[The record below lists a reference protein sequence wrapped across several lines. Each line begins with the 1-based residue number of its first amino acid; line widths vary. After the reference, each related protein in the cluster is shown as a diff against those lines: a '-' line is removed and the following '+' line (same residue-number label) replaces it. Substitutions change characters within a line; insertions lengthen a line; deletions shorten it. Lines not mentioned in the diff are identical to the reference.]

1 MRQLLIKRLI
11 LLRAY
16 VLLGPCPQGAGL
28 VDLLPFARLH
38 HFTRLAV
45 FTLFPFF
52 LGHEDGQADVVRILA
67 DDALEFVTVEIVVL
81 VIAQMQRDA
90 GAALC
95 PGNGFCLEIART
107 AADPSHALFGWQTG
121 AARFDC
127 NFVGHDE
134 AGIEPHAK
142 LADQLGIGFLVAG
155 EPVHKVLGSALG
167 DGAQVLNGLLFA
179 HADAVVGNG
188 DGFGRLVVRHA
199 HVEGGLVFVQAGA
212 VECFEAELVGC
223 VGGVAD

>member
-52 LGHEDGQADVVRILA
+52 LGHEDGQADVVGILT
-67 DDALEFVTVEIVVL
+67 DDALEFVTVEVIVL

-95 PGNGFCLEIART
+95 PGNGFCLEIT
-107 AADPSHALFGWQTG
+107 GAATDPAHALLGWQTG
-121 AARFDC
+121 AARFDR

-134 AGIEPHAK
+134 A
-142 LADQLGIGFLVAG
+142 
-155 EPVHKVLGSALG
+155 
-167 DGAQVLNGLLFA
+167 
-179 HADAVVGNG
+179 
-188 DGFGRLVVRHA
+188 
-199 HVEGGLVFVQAGA
+199 
-212 VECFEAELVGC
+212 
-223 VGGVAD
+223 